1 MLDAACTPIQT
12 HGGAAL
18 GHASRQAIV
27 APSEGEPFGDEPA
40 WWAEFEA
47 QYQEWQAR
55 KAAEAEQA
63 PDVDRSVS
71 Q

>member
-1 MLDAACTPIQT
+1 MVPIESA
-12 HGGAAL
+12 AAL
-18 GHASRQAIV
+18 GKAIV
-27 APSEGEPFGDEPA
+27 AASPGEPFGDQPA
-40 WWAEFEA
+40 QRADFEA